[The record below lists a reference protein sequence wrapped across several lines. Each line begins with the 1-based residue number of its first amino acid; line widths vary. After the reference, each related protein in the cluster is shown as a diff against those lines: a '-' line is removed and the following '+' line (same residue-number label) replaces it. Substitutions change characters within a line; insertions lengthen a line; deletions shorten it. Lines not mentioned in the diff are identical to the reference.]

1 MEERVHESMD
11 MLLALSDHTYMLYL
25 NYYALYTETL

>member
-1 MEERVHESMD
+1 MEKRVHESMD